1 MEWRTRYVVKSY
13 LSSSMWL
20 IPLAAYVVSL
30 ASIELLT
37 WIDARLHMQWRWQLD
52 IAVVQNVL
60 QVFVAATLSF
70 IVFTFGSLLVAVQ
83 IASAQ
88 LTPRIIATVLLRD
101 NTIRTIAALFVLSFV
116 FDLGLLART
125 QTVVLYV
132 PLTVSLLLT
141 LTSIGAFLYLMDYA
155 ARLLRP
161 ISIVWKLGEAGL
173 RVIDDVYPVK
183 HKADYTPTPPLPTL
197 GPPAHEMFH
206 RRKSAIVLA
215 VNLDTLRQ
223 EAERTG
229 GIIEL
234 ACRVGDFVP
243 TGEPLYRLYGGAR
256 RGERPATAGG
266 HRHGPRAHH
275 RAGRHLCLPRHCRH
289 RDQGAVERHQRSD
302 DRRAGDRPAPP
313 PAAHRRP
320 AAPARRRYP

>member
-37 WIDARLHMQWRWQLD
+37 WIDAQLHWRWGWQLD
-52 IAVVQNVL
+52 IAVVQNLL
-60 QVFVAATLSF
+60 QMFVAAMLSF

-83 IASAQ
+83 IASTQ

-101 NTIRTIAALFVLSFV
+101 NTIPTIAALFVLSFV

-161 ISIVWKLGEAGL
+161 ISIVSMQAPDRSLQEG
-173 RVIDDVYPVK
+173 
-183 HKADYTPTPPLPTL
+183 PTPSPSLHLHWP
-197 GPPAHEMFH
+197 
-206 RRKSAIVLA
+206 
-215 VNLDTLRQ
+215 
-223 EAERTG
+223 
-229 GIIEL
+229 
-234 ACRVGDFVP
+234 
-243 TGEPLYRLYGGAR
+243 RLI
-256 RGERPATAGG
+256 
-266 HRHGPRAHH
+266 
-275 RAGRHLCLPRHCRH
+275 
-289 RDQGAVERHQRSD
+289 
-302 DRRAGDRPAPP
+302 
-313 PAAHRRP
+313 
-320 AAPARRRYP
+320 

>member
-1 MEWRTRYVVKSY
+1 MIMEWRTRYVVKSY

-30 ASIELLT
+30 ASIELLS
-37 WIDARLHMQWRWQLD
+37 WIDAQFHWQWGWQLD
-52 IAVVQNVL
+52 IAVVQSLL
-60 QVFVAATLSF
+60 QMFVAAMLSF

-83 IASAQ
+83 IASTQ

-173 RVIDDVYPVK
+173 RVIDDVYPIK
-183 HKADYTPTPPLPTL
+183 LKANYTATPPLPAL
-197 GPPAHEMFH
+197 GRPAHELFH
-206 RRKSAIVLA
+206 RRQS
-215 VNLDTLRQ
+215 
-223 EAERTG
+223 
-229 GIIEL
+229 
-234 ACRVGDFVP
+234 
-243 TGEPLYRLYGGAR
+243 
-256 RGERPATAGG
+256 
-266 HRHGPRAHH
+266 
-275 RAGRHLCLPRHCRH
+275 
-289 RDQGAVERHQRSD
+289 
-302 DRRAGDRPAPP
+302 
-313 PAAHRRP
+313 
-320 AAPARRRYP
+320 

>member
-1 MEWRTRYVVKSY
+1 MIVEWRTRYVVKSY

-20 IPLAAYVVSL
+20 IPGRLCSVVD
-30 ASIELLT
+30 EHRRFLT
-37 WIDARLHMQWRWQLD
+37 LIDAQLHWKWGWQLD
-52 IAVVQNVL
+52 IAVVQSLL
-60 QVFVAATLSF
+60 QVFVGATLSF

-83 IASAQ
+83 IASTQ

-116 FDLGLLART
+116 FDIGLLSRT

-161 ISIVWKLGEAGL
+161 ISIVWQLGEAGL

-183 HKADYTPTPPLPTL
+183 HKADFVATTPLPAL

-215 VNLDTLRQ
+215 INLETLRR

-229 GIIEL
+229 GVIEV

-243 TGEPLYRLYGGAR
+243 TGEPLYRLYGSAR
-256 RGERPATAGG
+256 RGGERPATAGS
-266 HRHGPRAHH
+266 HRHGPRTHH
-275 RAGRHLCLPRHCRH
+275 RARRHLCLSRHCRY
-289 RDQGAVERHQRSD
+289 RDQGTVERYQ
-302 DRRAGDRPAPP
+302 
-313 PAAHRRP
+313 
-320 AAPARRRYP
+320 